1 MFPRQLSYITLMAL
15 VAAPMTTMAQT
26 QTPPTKPPAQ
36 GTTPAPKPPAPQ
48 TARGQAAPAPPA
60 RGPMVAAPNSLYKR
74 LGGYDGIANIVDR
87 FPPHLLAAD
96 PKIPPMFTGLADTSK
111 MRNRQMIVDQICMLA
126 GGPCLYIGR
135 TMEASHQGLNIDADM
150 WDKQMKAWGD
160 TLDEAKV
167 KDPERKEFLALI
179 ATLKDGIVQKPAP
192 VKK

>member
-1 MFPRQLSYITLMAL
+1 MFLKCLRHAAVITF
-15 VAAPMTTMAQT
+15 VAAPMMAAA

-36 GTTPAPKPPAPQ
+36 TTPAPKPPTPQ
-48 TARGQAAPAPPA
+48 TARGQAATTPPA

-74 LGGYDGIANIVDR
+74 LGGYDAIANIVDH

-111 MRNRQMIVDQICMLA
+111 MRNRQMIVDQVCMLA

-150 WDKQMKAWGD
+150 WAKQMKAWGD
-160 TLDEAKV
+160 TLDEVKV
-167 KDPERKEFLALI
+167 KDPERKEFLELI
-179 ATLKDGIVQKPAP
+179 DKLKDGIVQKPAP
-192 VKK
+192 AKK

>member
-1 MFPRQLSYITLMAL
+1 MFPKSLRFIAL
-15 VAAPMTTMAQT
+15 VAFVTAPMMAAA
-26 QTPPTKPPAQ
+26 QTPPVKPPVQ
-36 GTTPAPKPPAPQ
+36 TTPAAKPTP
-48 TARGQAAPAPPA
+48 PPA

-87 FPPHLLAAD
+87 FPPHLMAAD

-111 MRNRQMIVDQICMLA
+111 MRNRQMIVDQVCMLA

-150 WDKQMKAWGD
+150 WTKQMKAWAD

-167 KDPERKEFLALI
+167 KDPERKEFLELI
-179 ATLKDGIVQKPAP
+179 DKLKDGIVQKPAA
-192 VKK
+192 KK